1 MSEKPKTGRETI
13 DQIWYALYG
22 TNGSIGLIDRVIHLE
37 KSPGRFFRIAK
48 DFALLAATVLI
59 FLFGSGVL

>member
-1 MSEKPKTGRETI
+1 MSEKPKTERETV

-22 TNGSIGLIDRVIHLE
+22 TNGSIGLIDRVIRLE
-37 KSPGRFFRIAK
+37 KSPARFFRIAK

-59 FLFGSGVL
+59 FLFGSGIL

>member
-1 MSEKPKTGRETI
+1 MSEKPKTAGQTL

-22 TNGSIGLIDRVIHLE
+22 TNGSIGLIERVIHLE
-37 KSPGRFFRIAK
+37 KGPGRFFRIAK